1 MEFDAMY
8 LWAAIPLALINLSL
22 ILYCLIDW
30 LKRNEFK
37 LMDKWAWL
45 AIFVFIQFIGPILYI
60 ILIKNNDDH

>member
-1 MEFDAMY
+1 MY